1 MFFWRRTIVSLL
13 FPMLVPLFAQVQG
26 PIGPPSTPAKSDPA
40 DQNLSNGLRLQL
52 QDILAFAREHDASK
66 LESLIKR
73 MEIPDYE
80 DWFAKAYGNERG
92 ESYAGSYGRDLARN
106 QSDLET
112 LFLQLTN
119 DDGEIVTR
127 KVNDAPAPGME
138 ARMLDGLQGATEIFF
153 ASWKK
158 RDSSGD
164 SRDNP
169 IGYFVFHDGSFRL
182 LRAFRIIAINPVM
195 SSRSATFQDARP
207 GQTGRVPD
215 NLPGGGQIIGPIR
228 PAVRFAAFPTCDYC
242 PPAEYSKAARKKH
255 LEGTVVLQAMIQ
267 PDGSAT
273 DIQVVKSPD
282 PELSQ
287 MAMDSVSRWRFN
299 PARNMDGE
307 AVPYKFGIEVG
318 FRLAK

>member
-1 MFFWRRTIVSLL
+1 MLRPRFILVFLLLPAL
-13 FPMLVPLFAQVQG
+13 FPFFTGAQG
-26 PIGPPSTPAKSDPA
+26 PIAPPSAPAESARA
-40 DQNLSNGLRLQL
+40 DQNSSDGLQLRLQDL
-52 QDILAFAREHDASK
+52 LNAAEDRDVPK
-66 LESLIKR
+66 LKSLIKQ
-73 MEIPDYE
+73 MEIPNYE
-80 DWFAKAYGNERG
+80 DWFAKAYGKERG

-112 LFLQLTN
+112 LFLQLAN
-119 DDGEIVTR
+119 DDGEIATR

-138 ARMLDGLQGATEIFF
+138 VRMLDGLQGAAEIFF

-158 RDSSGD
+158 RDSSAD
-164 SRDNP
+164 SRGNP

-182 LRAFRIIAINPVM
+182 VRAFRIIAINPMM
-195 SSRSATFQDARP
+195 SSHSATFQDARP
-207 GQTGRVPD
+207 GQSGRAPD
-215 NLPGGGQIIGPIR
+215 NLPSSGQINGPIR
-228 PAVRFAAFPTCDYC
+228 SAVRFSTFPTCDYC

-299 PARNMDGE
+299 PARNTDGE
-307 AVPYKFGIEVG
+307 AVPYKFGIEVN